1 MLKSVCKLV
10 ALLLLALPGVAHAVD
25 AVSGASRPTQAT
37 NTPNAAI
44 WIVGRGFVAGTTVTI
59 SGNGIAALPGRE
71 PLIIQEEERI
81 DGGRG
86 DGIAYYFSISAD
98 ADLGPRNI
106 TLTAPD
112 GRSVTGMALIEI
124 VAGAD
129 PEPDPGEPEPGPG
142 PEPGEPEPGPGGEPE
157 PGPPPPPAQDGVV
170 TEITRASPRAG
181 EVGAQVNV
189 WIAGQSFSPGLDVK
203 WSDPALGP
211 ASFRGA
217 PLAYGIVRNAESER
231 GELDGIQ
238 YYLRIG
244 AEANL
249 GPVDITVT
257 GADGSRAEGRGLFEV
272 VAEGEAPAPL
282 PGDGDIQAVTGA
294 SPAAVRSGRNV
305 AIWMWGL
312 GIAEGATISF
322 GAGGVEE
329 VAPAEVV
336 EQAANNPGFA
346 GVRNYLRIAADA
358 APGPVSVT
366 ITNPN
371 GTTATN
377 QQLFTIVPGAG
388 GPVGGGAGGGGGDP
402 GNPNVGSPGAVGDG
416 TCPDNV
422 TSIEGITEVK
432 PAILGRGEVVNV
444 AVIGRAFACGANVI
458 IPGGGLT
465 PLDEPRI
472 VRDPADPLKTTLFWR
487 LQVDADARVGTRDLT
502 VINPNN
508 TSKTLVGAF
517 DVDGADANARRD
529 EVAFCALQ
537 PGHDADPI
545 GLLGLLA
552 ILGLA
557 ARRRRG

>member
-1 MLKSVCKLV
+1 MFRVFRLTPLIAVLV
-10 ALLLLALPGVAHAVD
+10 APLLALCLPGVALAVD
-25 AVSGASRPTQAT
+25 AVSGASRSTQAT

-44 WIVGRGFVAGTTVTI
+44 WIVGRGFVAGSTVVI
-59 SGNGIAALPGRE
+59 SGNGVAPLPGRE
-71 PLIIQEEERI
+71 PLIILEEERI

-86 DGIAYYFSISAD
+86 DGIAYYFSIAPD

-106 TLTAPD
+106 TVTAPD

-124 VAGAD
+124 VEGAP
-129 PEPDPGEPEPGPG
+129 PEPEPGPGEPEPGPEPGEPDPGPGG
-142 PEPGEPEPGPGGEPE
+142 PEPGPA
-157 PGPPPPPAQDGVV
+157 PPPAQDGVV

-203 WSDPALGP
+203 FSDPALGP
-211 ASFRGA
+211 ASFRGT

-244 AEANL
+244 AQANL

-257 GADGSRAEGRGLFEV
+257 GQDGSRAEGIGLFEV
-272 VAEGEAPAPL
+272 VAEGDAPAPL
-282 PGDGDIQAVTGA
+282 PGAGDIQAVTGA
-294 SPAAVRSGRNV
+294 SPAAVRAGRNV
-305 AIWMWGL
+305 AIWMWGV
-312 GIAEGATISF
+312 GIAEGATVTF
-322 GAGGVEE
+322 AAGGVEE

-358 APGPVSVT
+358 SPGPVSVT

-377 QQLFTIVPGAG
+377 QQLFTIVPAAG
-388 GPVGGGAGGGGGDP
+388 GPVGGGGDP
-402 GNPNVGSPGAVGDG
+402 NNPVNPNNPGAVGDG

-444 AVIGRAFACGANVI
+444 AVIGR
-458 IPGGGLT
+458 
-465 PLDEPRI
+465 
-472 VRDPADPLKTTLFWR
+472 
-487 LQVDADARVGTRDLT
+487 
-502 VINPNN
+502 
-508 TSKTLVGAF
+508 
-517 DVDGADANARRD
+517 
-529 EVAFCALQ
+529 
-537 PGHDADPI
+537 
-545 GLLGLLA
+545 
-552 ILGLA
+552 
-557 ARRRRG
+557 